1 MKKFLI
7 YAAKIL
13 FLLLVI
19 LMVFVPLLGV
29 ENYVNLI
36 FVLMIGFFIGVLCF
50 EKK

>member
-13 FLLLVI
+13 FLLLAIFV
-19 LMVFVPLLGV
+19 VFVPLLGV
-29 ENYVNLI
+29 ENYTNLI
-36 FVLMIGFFIGVLCF
+36 FILMIGFFIGVLCF

>member
-13 FLLLVI
+13 FLLLAIFV
-19 LMVFVPLLGV
+19 VFVSLLGV
-29 ENYVNLI
+29 KNYTNLI